1 MPLEQQELNEDLS
14 SLTEDLQ
21 LIEGFFDK
29 WKSRPTPKKIEPLVP
44 SKSQI
49 DDDLTNSTNISLD
62 HFKNNDDLVCFIS
75 LLSNLNNIKE
85 IKDKKQ
91 FIENFRKYRELLDI
105 LMIAF
110 PYIKTKGR
118 EFGMVIP
125 KLVEN
130 VELTNKVKKLF
141 HE

>member
-1 MPLEQQELNEDLS
+1 MPLEPHELNEELS
-14 SLTEDLQ
+14 SLMEDIQ
-21 LIEGFFDK
+21 IIEGFFDK
-29 WKSRPTPKKIEPLVP
+29 WKSRVAPKPPEPTQ
-44 SKSQI
+44 SKSPI
-49 DDDLTNSTNISLD
+49 EDDLTNSTNISLD
-62 HFKNNDDLVCFIS
+62 HFKNNDDLVSFIS
-75 LLSNLNNIKE
+75 LISNLNNIKE

-91 FIENFRKYRELLDI
+91 FILNFRKYRELLDI

-118 EFGMVIP
+118 EFGVVVP

-130 VELTNKVKKLF
+130 VELKNKVKKLF